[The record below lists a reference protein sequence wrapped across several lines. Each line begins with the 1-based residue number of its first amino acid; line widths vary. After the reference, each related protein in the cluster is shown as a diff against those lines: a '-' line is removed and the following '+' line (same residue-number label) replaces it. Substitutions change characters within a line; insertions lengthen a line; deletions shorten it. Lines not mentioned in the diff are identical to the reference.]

1 MADNSDQ
8 PKPTRVV
15 TTGGTVRISQP
26 QSSSGRGRQKRSK
39 ASIVVDV
46 VTPAAVGGFVGFLRE
61 HAVVGLAVGIVIGTQ
76 LKSIVDSLNN
86 GFISPLFG
94 LLFGG
99 TSLEKHVATVHWHGR
114 AAVLAWGAL
123 AYQVVDFIFVMIVI
137 YALIKIF
144 NLDKLD
150 QPKK

>member
-1 MADNSDQ
+1 MADKNDQ
-8 PKPTRVV
+8 PEQTRVV
-15 TTGGTVRISQP
+15 TTGGSVRISQP
-26 QSSSGRGRQKRSK
+26 TSGRGRQKRSK
-39 ASIVVDV
+39 TAIVVDV
-46 VTPAAVGGFVGFLRE
+46 VTPNVVGGFVGFLRE

-76 LKSIVDSLNN
+76 LKTIVDSLNN

-99 TSLEKHVATVHWHGR
+99 SSLVNHASDVHWHGR
-114 AAVLAWGAL
+114 MATLAWGAL
-123 AYQVVDFIFVMIVI
+123 VYQVIDFIFVMIVI
-137 YALIKIF
+137 YVLIKLF